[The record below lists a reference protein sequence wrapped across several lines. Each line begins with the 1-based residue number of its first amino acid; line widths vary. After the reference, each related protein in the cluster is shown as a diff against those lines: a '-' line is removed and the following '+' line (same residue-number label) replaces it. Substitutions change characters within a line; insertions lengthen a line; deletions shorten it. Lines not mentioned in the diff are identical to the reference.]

1 MRAAAAVRVRGAAA
15 GRHRL
20 PAGHGHPAVQVSHQ
34 GRLVRNAD
42 LVQPQRPGQGAGAA
56 QGARREQGGRQNRR
70 AHPGGQQA
78 QRPPHQRVPQTQDRS
93 SNAEGERPRAAL
105 GHGPFW
111 PGDGPD

>member
-1 MRAAAAVRVRGAAA
+1 MRAAAAVRVRRAAA

-20 PAGHGHPAVQVSHQ
+20 PAGHGHPAVQVPHQ

-42 LVQPQRPGQGAGAA
+42 LVQSQRPGQGFGAA
-56 QGARREQGGRQNRR
+56 EGARREQRKRQNRR
-70 AHPGGQQA
+70 AHPRGQQA
-78 QRPPHQRVPQTQDRS
+78 QRPSQQRVSRTQGGS
-93 SNAEGERPRAAL
+93 AHAEGERTRAAL